1 MSLEELDN
9 LYSEIILDHFRNPRN
24 AGTVEPSDLKA
35 EGYNPF
41 CGDRVVLTA
50 ALDVD
55 RRIGAVGCSG
65 EGCAIS
71 QASASI
77 MTELVKGQSL
87 EGAEALTLH
96 FRGIMQGQELSEAE
110 EDALGELVALK
121 DVRRFPIRIKCALL
135 PWAALQDAIAEHRS
149 ARSSAGE

>member
-24 AGTVEPSDLKA
+24 AGTVDPCDLRA

-50 ALDVD
+50 ALDGDSHIDPV
-55 RRIGAVGCSG
+55 CCTG
-65 EGCAIS
+65 EGCAITN
-71 QASASI
+71 ASASI
-77 MTELVKGQSL
+77 MTELVKGQTL
-87 EGAEALTLH
+87 EDAEAIALQ
-96 FRGIMQGQELSEAE
+96 FRAVMQGKELTDEE
-110 EDALGELVALK
+110 EDALGELIALK

-135 PWAALQDAIAEHRS
+135 PWATLQDAIAEHRS
-149 ARSSAGE
+149 ARSPVGE

>member
-9 LYSEIILDHFRNPRN
+9 LYGEIILDHFRNPRN
-24 AGTVEPSDLKA
+24 AGTVDPSDLKA

-50 ALDVD
+50 ALDGD
-55 RRIGAVGCSG
+55 HRIGAVGCNG

-77 MTELVKGQSL
+77 MTELVKGQTL
-87 EGAEALTLH
+87 EGAESLTLQ
-96 FRGIMQGQELSEAE
+96 FRGIMQGQEVSEAE

>member
-24 AGTVEPSDLKA
+24 AGTVEPSDLRA

-50 ALDVD
+50 AIDGDSNIDPV
-55 RRIGAVGCSG
+55 CCTS
-65 EGCAIS
+65 EGCAITN
-71 QASASI
+71 ASASI
-77 MTELVKGQSL
+77 MTELVKGQTL
-87 EGAEALTLH
+87 EDAEAIALQ
-96 FRGIMQGQELSEAE
+96 FRAVMQGKELTDEE
-110 EDALGELVALK
+110 EDALGELIALK

-135 PWAALQDAIAEHRS
+135 PWATLQDAIAEHRS
-149 ARSSAGE
+149 ARSPAGE

>member
-50 ALDVD
+50 ALDFD
-55 RRIGAVGCSG
+55 RRIGAVGCS
-65 EGCAIS
+65 
-71 QASASI
+71 
-77 MTELVKGQSL
+77 
-87 EGAEALTLH
+87 
-96 FRGIMQGQELSEAE
+96 R
-110 EDALGELVALK
+110 
-121 DVRRFPIRIKCALL
+121 
-135 PWAALQDAIAEHRS
+135 
-149 ARSSAGE
+149 